1 MNVSRQ
7 KDDTFVKA
15 RELKEDS
22 FKWKLSFPNNGRLKK
37 IMIKLEIDTNPP
49 SAGTHEYKTLD
60 FPLLHKV
67 QIADKETLFSGKIH
81 ALLCRGFIKG
91 RDWYDFLWYIKNQHR
106 VNTAHLQMALKQ
118 IGPYKDQ
125 NITVDRNFIVSQL
138 QKKILTN
145 NWSSVAQ
152 DVERFLRPIEVPSL
166 KLWDK
171 ELFLDRLQKINI

>member
-1 MNVSRQ
+1 
-7 KDDTFVKA
+7 
-15 RELKEDS
+15 
-22 FKWKLSFPNNGRLKK
+22 
-37 IMIKLEIDTNPP
+37 
-49 SAGTHEYKTLD
+49 
-60 FPLLHKV
+60 
-67 QIADKETLFSGKIH
+67 
-81 ALLCRGFIKG
+81 
-91 RDWYDFLWYIKNQHR
+91 
-106 VNTAHLQMALKQ
+106 MALKQ